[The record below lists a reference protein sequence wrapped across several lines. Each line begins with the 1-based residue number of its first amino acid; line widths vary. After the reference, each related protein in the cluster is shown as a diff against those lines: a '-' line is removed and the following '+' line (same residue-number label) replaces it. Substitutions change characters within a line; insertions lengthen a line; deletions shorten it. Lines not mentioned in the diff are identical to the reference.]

1 MATQRRTRSDGRE
14 TIATVKKFATAE
26 LEKYGAVNFNLDRV
40 LAESGVS
47 SSSVYHHFGSRENLI
62 AVVALDQSLQHVIAE
77 LAIIEELADQARD
90 QKSMFEV
97 LMLGLSVGG
106 TPKARTRRLR
116 RISGL
121 AATDSNKA
129 IQRAMK
135 DAQIDG
141 TAHFIRV
148 LESAE
153 QRKLISP
160 RAPIVGIAYLLQSLL
175 VGRIVVDVT
184 GSSDTDDAWLNTS
197 LTALR
202 YLLGI
207 DDE

>member
-14 TIATVKKFATAE
+14 TIATVKRFATVE

-47 SSSVYHHFGSRENLI
+47 SSSVYHHFGSRENVI

>member
-77 LAIIEELADQARD
+77 LAIIEELANQARD

>member
-14 TIATVKKFATAE
+14 TIATVKKFAAAE

-77 LAIIEELADQARD
+77 LAIIEELANQARD

-184 GSSDTDDAWLNTS
+184 GSSGTDDAWLNTS

>member
-14 TIATVKKFATAE
+14 TIATVKKCATAE